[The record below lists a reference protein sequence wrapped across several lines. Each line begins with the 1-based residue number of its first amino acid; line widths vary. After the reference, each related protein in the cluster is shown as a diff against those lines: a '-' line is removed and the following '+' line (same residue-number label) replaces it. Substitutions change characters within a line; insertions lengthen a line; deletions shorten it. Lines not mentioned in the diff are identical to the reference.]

1 MLLVYLVG
9 EVELHELD
17 PLKALSLLL
26 CLVELLV
33 LSLKAAAA
41 LLLLD
46 LQEGVEEDHVEDL
59 LLAVQVDLLLVV
71 LVDLLELV

>member
-17 PLKALSLLL
+17 PSKALSLLL

-41 LLLLD
+41 LVLLD
-46 LQEGVEEDHVEDL
+46 LHLEVEEDHVEDL
-59 LLAVQVDLLLVV
+59 LLAVQVDLLLGV

>member
-1 MLLVYLVG
+1 MLLVYLVD

-17 PLKALSLLL
+17 PSKALFLLL
-26 CLVELLV
+26 YLVELLV

-46 LQEGVEEDHVEDL
+46 LQVGVEEDHVEDL
-59 LLAVQVDLLLVV
+59 LLAVQVDLLQAL
-71 LVDLLELV
+71 LVDLLVLV

>member
-59 LLAVQVDLLLVV
+59 LLAVQVDLLLAV
-71 LVDLLELV
+71 LVDPLELV